1 MPEYNADQRSMKE
14 ALSIIP
20 VALFTKIEYNKIND
34 EETVN
39 KVFEIDLILHMVC
52 CQIIIFN
59 INYVLFLLCR
69 HYKQFNF

>member
-1 MPEYNADQRSMKE
+1 MPEYNADQRIMKE

-39 KVFEIDLILHMVC
+39 KVSHIS
-52 CQIIIFN
+52 
-59 INYVLFLLCR
+59 
-69 HYKQFNF
+69 